1 MHVYGPLAIT
11 IPSLKVNHEVIR
23 ILRSLFTNNPPSP
36 GKGGHTTG
44 LCVPSR
50 RAVIWK
56 KAISFS
62 KLPFCIPLPT
72 HNNIKLM

>member
-44 LCVPSR
+44 SAFSVDELLSEKKQFHFKSCVFAYLCQLIITS
-50 RAVIWK
+50 
-56 KAISFS
+56 
-62 KLPFCIPLPT
+62 
-72 HNNIKLM
+72 N